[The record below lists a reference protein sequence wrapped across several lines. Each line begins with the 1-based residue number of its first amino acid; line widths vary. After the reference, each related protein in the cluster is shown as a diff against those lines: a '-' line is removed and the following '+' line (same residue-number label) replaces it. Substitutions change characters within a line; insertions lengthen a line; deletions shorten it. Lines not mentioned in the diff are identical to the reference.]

1 MQSMRHMDYK
11 PNVVLRSLLVCAAI
25 GCGSSDAAREC
36 EAQSPTITTG
46 FAGCVASE
54 DDVGDP
60 PPPATATANFE
71 VAVYLTEPSSDLKD
85 GVEPDF
91 DTHTDAHG
99 FYQVTVPPGVY
110 WLCTAFRRCTKQ
122 EVRPMSVVRLDYSF
136 SAGPGWSEPI
146 N

>member
-1 MQSMRHMDYK
+1 MGLK
-11 PNVVLRSLLVCAAI
+11 LEVVLGSVFLFAAI
-25 GCGSSDAAREC
+25 GCGSTDAAREC
-36 EAQSPTITTG
+36 EAQSPSITTG
-46 FAGCVASE
+46 FAGCVTSE

-60 PPPATATANFE
+60 PPPATATADFE

-99 FYQVTVPPGVY
+99 FYQITVPPGVY
-110 WLCTAFRRCTKQ
+110 WLCTSFRRCTRQ
-122 EVRPMSVVRLDYSF
+122 EVLPMSVQRLDYSF
-136 SAGPGWSEPI
+136 SEGLGWSGPI